1 MNRTDLASA
10 VAQQTGLTAA
20 QAQEAVSATLE
31 AITTAVAGGD
41 KVTLPGF
48 GTFEA
53 RDRAARTGRNPQTGA
68 EIAIAA
74 SRGPAFKPG
83 TSFKERVAKG

>member
-1 MNRTDLASA
+1 MNKTELVSA
-10 VAQQTGLTAA
+10 VAKQADLTNQQA
-20 QAQEAVSATLE
+20 QAALAAVLE
-31 AITTAVAGGD
+31 TITTAVAEGD

-53 RDRAARTGRNPQTGA
+53 RERSARTGRNPQTGK

-83 TSFKERVAKG
+83 AGFKERVAKS